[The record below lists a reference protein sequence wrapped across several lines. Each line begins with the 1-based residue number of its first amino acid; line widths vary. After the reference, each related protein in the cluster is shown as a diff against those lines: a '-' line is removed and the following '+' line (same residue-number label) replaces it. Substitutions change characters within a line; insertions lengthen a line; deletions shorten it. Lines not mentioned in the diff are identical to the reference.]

1 MSAQYFERR
10 DDDMIGSAIAAAE
23 DDLRRA
29 KWVGNEADP
38 NFRRHVLDAMHS
50 LGNAI
55 GVIVVEA
62 AA

>member
-1 MSAQYFERR
+1 MSARHFER
-10 DDDMIGSAIAAAE
+10 DEDVVGSAIAAAE

-38 NFRRHVLDAMHS
+38 NFRRHVLAATMTLANS
-50 LGNAI
+50 I
-55 GVIVVEA
+55 GAIVVEA